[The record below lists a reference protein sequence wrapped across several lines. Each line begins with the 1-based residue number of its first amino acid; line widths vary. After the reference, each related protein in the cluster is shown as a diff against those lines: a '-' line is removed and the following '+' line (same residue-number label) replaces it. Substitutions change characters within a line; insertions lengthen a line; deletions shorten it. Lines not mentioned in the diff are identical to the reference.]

1 MKKTLI
7 ALTVIGGLFAAH
19 ASAASY
25 AGVSVG
31 TGGVSGQYQTGLDAK
46 SALRGSLGVGWS
58 GGGVNAG
65 VDYLSRFNTAA
76 TTGNAL
82 QPYFGAGVGVG
93 FGGGVGITPRAF
105 VGAELPISTGANTMR
120 AFAEVGPALSIVTA
134 NSGSTSV
141 SGTSFGLHARA
152 GVNFRLN

>member
-31 TGGVSGQYQTGLDAK
+31 TGVSGQYQTGLDAK

-76 TTGNAL
+76 TTDNAL